1 MRCGTQ
7 GSLERWGAGNLD
19 HEDEDD
25 EEDYDGGDDDDGECD
40 GGDEKNPAGSLMAQ
54 GHVKSSWWS

>member
-40 GGDEKNPAGSLMAQ
+40 GGDDDKW
-54 GHVKSSWWS
+54 K